1 MQLSLTACLHVSVAA
16 FVAACIIM
24 HVVCSKKHAV
34 KRVHMV
40 CACMKVIDTGSVL
53 TVTDTGSV
61 LTVIDTGSVLPIID
75 TGNVLPVID
84 TGSVLTVSIL
94 THAHRFTKTS
104 TCRRFHREI
113 LTRSFFYK
121 GGMRGGYWGGW
132 GEEGGWG

>member
-53 TVTDTGSV
+53 TVIDTGSV
-61 LTVIDTGSVLPIID
+61 LT
-75 TGNVLPVID
+75 VID

-121 GGMRGGYWGGW
+121 GGMRVGYWGGW